1 MNLTRKELSC
11 YEMRI
16 QNKKTILSDLARL
29 HRMAKE
35 IT

>member
-1 MNLTRKELSC
+1 MNLTRKELS